1 MDVRK
6 ESSKAGGCPAPVPLT
21 DLEFKVVS
29 LIPQCQIEGITG
41 GLESE
46 VDEIFQTLNMVS
58 ESGLPTEEYFDS
70 AFTSDERKS
79 NETPGPISMYGTIN
93 GDEATSMAEPVE
105 TAEDQPSHNSA
116 SNDKDLKLNRCRQRK
131 SENPKHQPEYVASI
145 MEMETTKADALK
157 ELIEVQKRMLKIS
170 EDHLTLER
178 ERLDLEKSKFQ
189 LLQHMLI
196 NPGNKSPN
204 TLSPVIQ
211 FMYSS

>member
-116 SNDKDLKLNRCRQRK
+116 SN
-131 SENPKHQPEYVASI
+131 ENPKHQPEYVASI